1 MSISCFL
8 KLCAVAA
15 IFSLLGYYAFPFII
29 SVNTPQASIFA
40 TGLLLG
46 TIFGGLLVA
55 LYPSNNADSKNNNV
69 LYVGNIPFNARE
81 DEVQRLF
88 ETYGTVKAVRLV
100 TGGYNKRPKGYGFVE
115 MDAAGAKEALAL
127 NGTEFGGRKLRVNT
141 AKSKAPR
148 SNPS

>member
-1 MSISCFL
+1 MSISCFF

-15 IFSLLGYYAFPFII
+15 IFSLVGYYAFPFISI
-29 SVNTPQASIFA
+29 TGTPETSIFA
-40 TGLLLG
+40 TGILIG

-55 LYPSNNADSKNNNV
+55 LYPSSSNASDNSSNI

-88 ETYGTVKAVRLV
+88 ETYGTVKDVRLV

-115 MDAAGAKEALAL
+115 MDAKGAKEALAL
-127 NGTEFGGRKLRVNT
+127 NGTEFGGRKLRVNK

-148 SNPS
+148 S